1 MVNVNF
7 VRFMY
12 LATGICSL
20 KVKLRRSLYDN
31 FARSQNGNR
40 DDRKIPSKCLAIF
53 KKLYPTKKYS
63 AFQVTNVFE
72 LRTNLK

>member
-12 LATGICSL
+12 LATHGICSL

-31 FARSQNGNR
+31 FGTVP
-40 DDRKIPSKCLAIF
+40 KW
-53 KKLYPTKKYS
+53 KLLMHGTHVIS
-63 AFQVTNVFE
+63 SLTVGRVGSNE
-72 LRTNLK
+72 LIIKGTHIHLR